1 MKVVFLLDNKEYV
14 EIAPEALQI
23 RQIQPG
29 VAALGH
35 EVLVPLTKEDGTPDL
50 DEKGNQKTQAGFRP
64 FINYNVNLSI
74 PQPAEVVP
82 AQAAAQPTPTTTVA
96 DPSANGKAKAKPVA
110 VAKKK
115 AAKKKA

>member
-14 EIAPEALQI
+14 ELGPETLQI

-35 EVLVPLTKEDGTPDL
+35 EVTVPVNGQDGKPELNEDGT
-50 DEKGNQKTQAGFRP
+50 QKTQKGFRP

-74 PQPAEVVP
+74 PEPPKPDPTGTVVAPVPPASEPGQPV
-82 AQAAAQPTPTTTVA
+82 
-96 DPSANGKAKAKPVA
+96 NGKAKPVA